1 MHSTRRPFL
10 QAAAAA
16 GSVTLL
22 PFAAR
27 AAGPASDVFTTD
39 AGDIAVHPA
48 AHASV
53 VLAPPPLTRSISTR
67 LETPPNTLISRHPI

>member
-1 MHSTRRPFL
+1 MHPTRRLFL
-10 QAAAAA
+10 QTAAAA

-27 AAGPASDVFTTD
+27 AAGHASDVFTTD
-39 AGDIAVHPA
+39 AGAIAVHPV

-53 VLAPPPLTRSISTR
+53 VL
-67 LETPPNTLISRHPI
+67 ETPTGTI